1 MNATGG
7 TDDHFDPELDAEQLL
22 GVIPA
27 DVLERLWPG
36 FAPQDRNVFINPV
49 SLRRHLQGRPDFVHR
64 VAVLNQYVGSL
75 AGCLATASV
84 FVRYEK
90 GARDEAGVTA
100 YVSVPGARGATE
112 YLGIGMHLYPAKEGR
127 RRRNRVTTLMPPVS
141 AKRLK
146 ARLKRQRHYRPENV
160 PDGPPSLCRRVIEVG
175 ILG

>member
-1 MNATGG
+1 MNAVGG
-7 TDDHFDPELDAEQLL
+7 TDDHFDPDLDAEQLL
-22 GVIPA
+22 GVLPA

-36 FAPQDRNVFINPV
+36 FAPQDLNVFINPV
-49 SLRRHLQGRPDFVHR
+49 SLRRHLQGRPDFVDR
-64 VAVLNQYVGSL
+64 VAALNQYAGRL

-84 FVRYEK
+84 FVCYDK
-90 GARDEAGVTA
+90 VASGEAGVTA

-112 YLGIGMHLYPAKEGR
+112 YLGIGMHLHPVKEGR
-127 RRRNRVTTLMPPVS
+127 QRRNHVTPLVPPIS
-141 AKRLK
+141 SKRLK